1 MRGEPG
7 MKFGS
12 GYTLTTLLGAGNMGE
27 VWQAT
32 RENGDDVAVKLL
44 RSELAKDKT
53 FVTEPQA
60 RCPVTSAKPS
70 QHY

>member
-7 MKFGS
+7 MKVGS

-53 FVTEPQA
+53 FVTEP
-60 RCPVTSAKPS
+60 
-70 QHY
+70 